1 MEPRRA
7 VDGSD
12 FAWGEWSKTPEAQ
25 SLRQDPEVLAAA
37 LDQLAKLI
45 TVLVRQGRFAEVSL
59 MGAFGGG
66 LVLGIV
72 RRAGVLM
79 DRDDG

>member
-1 MEPRRA
+1 M
-7 VDGSD
+7 
-12 FAWGEWSKTPEAQ
+12 
-25 SLRQDPEVLAAA
+25 RQDPEVLAAA

-45 TVLVRQGRFAEVSL
+45 TVLVRQERFAEVSL

-72 RRAGVLM
+72 RRAGGP
-79 DRDDG
+79 DGGGRRLKGSRRQGDGPEVEGSAPA